1 MLYFT
6 AAAAFSSM
14 SQAWMIPPSLQSQK
28 AIQKTIHPAFPS
40 PPVSNL
46 DGSHFFSHKPQNG
59 ATRRYFSSRRDDD
72 EGKGLLS
79 KIGKAVKSV
88 LPTKLFGSDEEKRKL
103 QRRKEV
109 GDQVSGGLTEILKDA
124 PLGVRMIGKMISP
137 LMRKVASSLAET
149 MAAQQRTTEA
159 LLDDARGY
167 LMRDPDVT
175 RLLGE
180 PISVGTPFSQS
191 SSTTSINGKTQSRV
205 ELGVPVSGSIDSGVA
220 RLFATQDGISQL
232 QVEAGG
238 RTINVS
244 LSKQQWSSSSSRGS
258 FSSRSDSDDNIIE
271 AEIIDKKSND

>member
-28 AIQKTIHPAFPS
+28 AIQKASHPAFPS

-46 DGSHFFSHKPQNG
+46 DGSHFFLHKPQNG
-59 ATRRYFSSRRDDD
+59 PTRRYFSSWKDDD
-72 EGKGLLS
+72 EGKGKGFLS
-79 KIGKAVKSV
+79 KIKGAAKSV

-109 GDQVSGGLTEILKDA
+109 EDQVSGGLNDILKDA
-124 PLGVRMIGKMISP
+124 PLGVRMIGKMVSP
-137 LMRKVASSLAET
+137 LMRKVASKLAET
-149 MAAQQRTTEA
+149 VADQQRAQEA

-167 LMRDPDVT
+167 LMGDPDVT

-180 PISVGTPFSQS
+180 PIRIGTPFSQS
-191 SSTTSINGKTQSRV
+191 SSTTSVNGKSQSRV
-205 ELGVPVSGSIDSGVA
+205 ELGVPVTGSIDSGVA

-244 LSKQQWSSSSSRGS
+244 LSKQQRSSSRGS

-271 AEIIDKKSND
+271 AEIIDKTSK

>member
-1 MLYFT
+1 
-6 AAAAFSSM
+6 
-14 SQAWMIPPSLQSQK
+14 
-28 AIQKTIHPAFPS
+28 
-40 PPVSNL
+40 
-46 DGSHFFSHKPQNG
+46 
-59 ATRRYFSSRRDDD
+59 
-72 EGKGLLS
+72 
-79 KIGKAVKSV
+79 
-88 LPTKLFGSDEEKRKL
+88 
-103 QRRKEV
+103 
-109 GDQVSGGLTEILKDA
+109 
-124 PLGVRMIGKMISP
+124 MIGKMISP
-137 LMRKVASSLAET
+137 IMRKVASSLAET